1 MNLKALRDAV
11 RSDLRDTIGPDCDK
25 YWKDAEINGD
35 LNEASNILCRST
47 KIIIDSLTASICTIA
62 VDIGTQHVPISPLII
77 DINRA
82 KSTWSSA
89 LLVAATVKELD
100 TYDSEWEGKSGIP
113 TKFATDY
120 SNGYLTFNRKASA
133 TGTVKLTVRRLP
145 LKDMIADSDE
155 PEFNPAYHWML
166 KDYALYRAFMRQDS
180 EVYRPEKAEKHRLL
194 FMGNDETS
202 PGGHVLRVLTELD
215 QLPNRR
221 PVNFL

>member
-25 YWKDAEINGD
+25 YWKDFDINGY
-35 LNEASNILCRST
+35 LNEASNIFCRST

-62 VDIGTQHVPISPLII
+62 VGIDAQHVPVSPLII

-89 LLVAATVKELD
+89 LLGASTVKELD

-133 TGTVKLTVRRLP
+133 AGTVKLTVRRLP

-155 PEFNPAYHWML
+155 PEFNPTYHWML
-166 KDYALYRAFMRQDS
+166 KDYALHKAFLSQDS
-180 EVYRPEKAEKHRLL
+180 ETYKPEKAAYHRRL
-194 FMGNDETS
+194 FMGEDETS
-202 PGGHVLRVLTELD
+202 PGGHILRVITELD
-215 QLPNRR
+215 PLPQRR
-221 PVNFL
+221 PAHYI